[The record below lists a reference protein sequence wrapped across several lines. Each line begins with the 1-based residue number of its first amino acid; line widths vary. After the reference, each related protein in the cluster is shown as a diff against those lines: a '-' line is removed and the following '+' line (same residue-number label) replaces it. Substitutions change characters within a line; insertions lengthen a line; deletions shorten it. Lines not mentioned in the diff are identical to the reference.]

1 MIFINHNNTNPYF
14 NHAAE
19 QYVLENIKD
28 ECFMLWRNEPCI
40 LVGRNQNAMAEV
52 NGDYIREKGMKIVRR
67 LTGGG
72 AVFNDLGN
80 INFTFIGRTSE
91 NVEENFR
98 KFTKPI
104 IEALNFLGVQ
114 AEFSGKNDL
123 VIEGKKI
130 SGNAQYYYKDK
141 VLHHGTLLFSVSMGE
156 LLKALKVN
164 PLKFKD
170 KAVKS
175 VEARVTN
182 INKYL
187 NNMDVI
193 EFKNYVVDYV
203 MKCFGKKEL
212 YEFSEKELK
221 KIDKIVENKFSTWK
235 WNFGD
240 SPKYNYSKEGRC
252 GKNTIQVNL
261 NVENGYIK
269 EMKFYGD
276 FFFKKDIKGLEYK
289 FKEIKHEE
297 KHVKQVLNNI
307 NINEYINGV
316 KNEEILELMF

>member
-1 MIFINHNNTNPYF
+1 M
-14 NHAAE
+14 
-19 QYVLENIKD
+19 
-28 ECFMLWRNEPCI
+28 
-40 LVGRNQNAMAEV
+40 
-52 NGDYIREKGMKIVRR
+52 
-67 LTGGG
+67 
-72 AVFNDLGN
+72 
-80 INFTFIGRTSE
+80 
-91 NVEENFR
+91 
-98 KFTKPI
+98 
-104 IEALNFLGVQ
+104 
-114 AEFSGKNDL
+114 
-123 VIEGKKI
+123 
-130 SGNAQYYYKDK
+130 
-141 VLHHGTLLFSVSMGE
+141 
-156 LLKALKVN
+156 
-164 PLKFKD
+164 KFKD

-212 YEFSEKELK
+212 YKFSEKELK
-221 KIDKIVENKFSTWK
+221 QIDKIVKNRFSTWK

-240 SPKYNYSKEGRC
+240 SPKYNYSKEWRC
-252 GKNTIQVNL
+252 GKNIIQVNL

-276 FFFKKDIKGLEYK
+276 FFFKKDIKGLEHK
-289 FKEIKHEE
+289 LKEIKHEE

>member
-19 QYVLENIKD
+19 QYVLENINH
-28 ECFMLWRNEPCI
+28 ECFMVWRNEPCI
-40 LVGRNQNAMAEV
+40 LVGRNQNIMAEV
-52 NGDYIREKGMKIVRR
+52 NWDYVKEKGMKIVRR

-72 AVFNDLGN
+72 TVFNDLGN
-80 INFTFIGRTSE
+80 INFTFIRKASE

-104 IEALNFLGVQ
+104 IGALNSLGVKV
-114 AEFSGKNDL
+114 EFSGKNDL
-123 VIEGKKI
+123 IIEGKKI

-141 VLHHGTLLFSVSMGE
+141 VLHHGTLLFSTSMGE
-156 LLKALKVN
+156 LFKALTVN

-175 VEARVTN
+175 VEARVIN
-182 INKYL
+182 INEYL

-193 EFKNYVVDYV
+193 EFKNYMVNYV
-203 MKCFGKKEL
+203 MKYFNETKL
-212 YEFSEKELK
+212 YEFSQNELAQIDEIVK
-221 KIDKIVENKFSTWK
+221 KRFSTWQ
-235 WNFGD
+235 WNLGN
-240 SPKYNYSKEGRC
+240 SPKYSYSKEGRC
-252 GKNTIQVNL
+252 GENTIQINL

-276 FFFKKDIKGLEYK
+276 FFFKKDIKKLEYK

-297 KHVKQVLNNI
+297 THVKQVIDTI
-307 NINEYINGV
+307 NINQYIDGV

>member
-52 NGDYIREKGMKIVRR
+52 NGDYIKEKGMKIVRR

-123 VIEGKKI
+123 VIEGKKFQVMLNI
-130 SGNAQYYYKDK
+130 IIKIRFYIMEHCFFQFLWGNC
-141 VLHHGTLLFSVSMGE
+141 
-156 LLKALKVN
+156 LKRLK
-164 PLKFKD
+164 
-170 KAVKS
+170 
-175 VEARVTN
+175 
-182 INKYL
+182 
-187 NNMDVI
+187 
-193 EFKNYVVDYV
+193 
-203 MKCFGKKEL
+203 
-212 YEFSEKELK
+212 
-221 KIDKIVENKFSTWK
+221 
-235 WNFGD
+235 
-240 SPKYNYSKEGRC
+240 
-252 GKNTIQVNL
+252 
-261 NVENGYIK
+261 
-269 EMKFYGD
+269 
-276 FFFKKDIKGLEYK
+276 
-289 FKEIKHEE
+289 
-297 KHVKQVLNNI
+297 
-307 NINEYINGV
+307 
-316 KNEEILELMF
+316 